1 MNQLSLIIHVKII
14 EKYWIDF
21 LLSRKLVTNIWAYV
35 FLIFHLWSTSILSCS
50 QHSESHPHWPGG
62 VYMPGKCQCL
72 PCGMC
77 TKYLFFALSL
87 TLWFDLIKWR
97 LWGDTRPQMWCST
110 HESSLQVFSPHSLIK
125 KMFIPTTS
133 CVYFL
138 TPFLKGATNH
148 LTIFGLE
155 SFPVAHISFS
165 LNKMILCLLLLSNTN
180 SNIHM
185 MCIWLV

>member
-1 MNQLSLIIHVKII
+1 MIDSCRLCKDHVILIGGVCRIEWYHITKVTVVLPACGICPKHMNQLSLIIHVKII

-50 QHSESHPHWPGG
+50 QHSKSHPHWPGG

-87 TLWFDLIKWR
+87 TLRFDLIKWR

-125 KMFIPTTS
+125 KYVHP
-133 CVYFL
+133 
-138 TPFLKGATNH
+138 NH
-148 LTIFGLE
+148 
-155 SFPVAHISFS
+155 
-165 LNKMILCLLLLSNTN
+165 ILCLFSYAF
-180 SNIHM
+180 SERVH
-185 MCIWLV
+185 